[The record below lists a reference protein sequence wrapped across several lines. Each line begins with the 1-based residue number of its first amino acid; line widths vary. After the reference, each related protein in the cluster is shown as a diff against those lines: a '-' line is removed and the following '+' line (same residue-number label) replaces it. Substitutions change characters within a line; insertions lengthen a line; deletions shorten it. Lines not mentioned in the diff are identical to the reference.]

1 MEAKD
6 AQLSSKQK
14 SFDNDMERM
23 QRERGEQMGQQS
35 GPGGQRP
42 PMGQGPGQGQ
52 GQGPGPMG
60 GQNMMR

>member
-1 MEAKD
+1 MID
-6 AQLSSKQK
+6 S
-14 SFDNDMERM
+14 DMERM

-42 PMGQGPGQGQ
+42 PMGQGPGQG
-52 GQGPGPMG
+52 PGPMG